1 MPPEYHLESFWSR
14 RFERENHFEWLGD
27 GKDTI
32 IPFLQAFLESKFKVG
47 GKAIDVPRTLHIG
60 AGTSSLSD
68 HVLAAYQ
75 EVYGQDLGED
85 IIVNTDFAEQAVQ
98 QGRQKAGNG
107 GVVRWETVDVLSW
120 KDVTSILTGKLTG
133 KSLDNMENTGEALF
147 DVVVDKSTSDAISCA
162 EELQLDFQRHEDWSR
177 RTICP
182 TIAPAVNL
190 PRSSNDH
197 LVLEPL
203 ELLALHLAALVRPG
217 GIWLA
222 LSYSNNRF
230 PFLALTSQSR
240 PIRVSAFWTITKV
253 TPVDAPSGQTKSG
266 VHAPAVQHF
275 LYVLERTHTSC
286 EEEKGGHS

>member
-1 MPPEYHLESFWSR
+1 MPPEYHLKSFWSR

-32 IPFLQAFLESKFKVG
+32 IPLLRAYLESKFKVG

-68 HVLAAYQ
+68 HVLAVYH
-75 EVYGQDLGED
+75 EVFGQDLEDD
-85 IIVNTDFAEQAVQ
+85 IIVNTDFAEQVVQ
-98 QGRQKAGNG
+98 QGRQKAGHR
-107 GVVRWETVDVLSW
+107 GVVKWETVDMLSW
-120 KDVTSILTGKLTG
+120 KDVANKLTG
-133 KSLDNMENTGEALF
+133 KSPDNMGATGEALF
-147 DVVVDKSTSDAISCA
+147 DVVVHKSTSDAISCA
-162 EELQLDFQRHEDWSR
+162 EELELDFQKHEDWSR

-182 TIAPAVNL
+182 TIAPPVNL
-190 PRSSNDH
+190 PRSSSNDH

-240 PIRVSAFWTITKV
+240 PIRVSASWTITKV

-286 EEEKGGHS
+286 EEEKGGY